1 MPDWLTVGEAKEE
14 YNLSKPT
21 LYRWIKNG
29 KIVAKMFGSNLRVS
43 KSSLD
48 NILARKEHEKVK
60 GRKQEG
66 SLYLVKSSINLDKS
80 KQENAAGHIG
90 IYAMEL
96 FDFKNGAL
104 CSSSFST
111 NEIDSE
117 LETTDEMFAAIGFKD
132 NVLTLQD
139 RQTRTICEVFGKNNE
154 EFFVLLWL
162 SDTPTGIYIS
172 GLLEYI
178 NFLRFIQ
185 PVINIQ
191 AKNEG

>member
-1 MPDWLTVGEAKEE
+1 
-14 YNLSKPT
+14 
-21 LYRWIKNG
+21 
-29 KIVAKMFGSNLRVS
+29 
-43 KSSLD
+43 
-48 NILARKEHEKVK
+48 
-60 GRKQEG
+60 
-66 SLYLVKSSINLDKS
+66 
-80 KQENAAGHIG
+80 
-90 IYAMEL
+90 
-96 FDFKNGAL
+96 
-104 CSSSFST
+104 
-111 NEIDSE
+111 
-117 LETTDEMFAAIGFKD
+117 MFAAIGFKD